1 MNEPDTSTDH
11 EYDNKN
17 QTFLFIHCM
26 FKNIENHGL
35 KESAIKCGE
44 QFFVDN
50 DDVFNAVFV
59 CGHSPDGD
67 AALKNMA
74 AKQLKLKDPLEHVP
88 WIVINGRQSQEAET
102 DLTKVICD
110 NHRVSKYFIIF

>member
-1 MNEPDTSTDH
+1 
-11 EYDNKN
+11 
-17 QTFLFIHCM
+17 M
-26 FKNIENHGL
+26 FKNIENHEL
-35 KESAIKCGE
+35 QESAVKCGE

-59 CGHSPDGD
+59 CAHSPDGD

-110 NHRVSKYFIIF
+110 NHRVSKYFI